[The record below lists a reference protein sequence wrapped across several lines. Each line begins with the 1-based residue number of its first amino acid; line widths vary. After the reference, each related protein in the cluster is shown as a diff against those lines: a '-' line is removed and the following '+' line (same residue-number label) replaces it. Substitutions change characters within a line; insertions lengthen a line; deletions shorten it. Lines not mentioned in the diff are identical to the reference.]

1 MGVITMDKKTTD
13 IVAYL
18 TWIGF
23 IIALVSGDKE
33 NSKFHLNQALVLNL
47 FALIGS
53 LTGVPI
59 IGIIA
64 GLWSLFV
71 FVCWIIALIGAV
83 KGEEK
88 EVPLLGKIKILK

>member
-1 MGVITMDKKTTD
+1 MDKKTTD

-23 IIALVSGDKE
+23 IIALVAGDKE

-53 LTGVPI
+53 FSWIPI
-59 IGIIA
+59 IGILTGI
-64 GLWSLFV
+64 WSLFV
-71 FVCWIIALIGAV
+71 FVCWIIGFVAAIN
-83 KGEEK
+83 GEEK
-88 EVPLLGKIKILK
+88 EVPFEKLSDFFRK

>member
-1 MGVITMDKKTTD
+1 MDKKTTD

-23 IIALVSGDKE
+23 IIALVAGDKE

-53 LTGVPI
+53 FFWIPI
-59 IGIIA
+59 IGILTGI
-64 GLWSLFV
+64 WSLFV
-71 FVCWIIALIGAV
+71 FVCWIIGFVAAIN
-83 KGEEK
+83 GEEK

>member
-23 IIALVSGDKE
+23 IIALVAGDKE

-53 LTGVPI
+53 FSWIPI
-59 IGIIA
+59 IGILTGI
-64 GLWSLFV
+64 WSLFV
-71 FVCWIIALIGAV
+71 FVCWIIGFVAAIN
-83 KGEEK
+83 GEEK

>member
-1 MGVITMDKKTTD
+1 MDKKTTD

-23 IIALVSGDKE
+23 IIALVTGDKE

-53 LTGVPI
+53 FSWIPI
-59 IGIIA
+59 IGILTGI
-64 GLWSLFV
+64 WSLFV
-71 FVCWIIALIGAV
+71 FVCWIIGFVAAIN
-83 KGEEK
+83 GEEK

>member
-53 LTGVPI
+53 LTWIPI

-83 KGEEK
+83 NGEEK
-88 EVPLLGKIKILK
+88 EAPLLGKIKILK

>member
-47 FALIGS
+47 FALIG
-53 LTGVPI
+53 TFTWIPI
-59 IGIIA
+59 VGIFT

-71 FVCWIIALIGAV
+71 FVCWIIGFIGAIN
-83 KGEEK
+83 GEEK

>member
-1 MGVITMDKKTTD
+1 MDKKTTD

-23 IIALVSGDKE
+23 IIALVAGDKE

-47 FALIGS
+47 FALIGTFS
-53 LTGVPI
+53 WIPI
-59 IGIIA
+59 IGIFT

-71 FVCWIIALIGAV
+71 FVCWIIGFVAAIN
-83 KGEEK
+83 GEEK

>member
-1 MGVITMDKKTTD
+1 MDKKTTD

-33 NSKFHLNQALVLNL
+33 NSKFHINQALVLNL

-53 LTGVPI
+53 FSWVPGIGILTGI
-59 IGIIA
+59 
-64 GLWSLFV
+64 WSLFV
-71 FVCWIIALIGAV
+71 FVCWIIGFVAAIN
-83 KGEEK
+83 GEEK

>member
-1 MGVITMDKKTTD
+1 MDKKTTD

-23 IIALVSGDKE
+23 IVALVAGDKE

-53 LTGVPI
+53 FSWIPI
-59 IGIIA
+59 IGILTGI
-64 GLWSLFV
+64 WSLFV
-71 FVCWIIALIGAV
+71 FVCWIIGFVAAIN
-83 KGEEK
+83 GEEK

>member
-1 MGVITMDKKTTD
+1 MDKKTTD

-53 LTGVPI
+53 LSAIPI
-59 IGIIA
+59 IGILA
-64 GLWSLFV
+64 GIWSLFV
-71 FVCWIIALIGAV
+71 FVCWIIGFVAAIN
-83 KGEEK
+83 GEEK